1 MYAHNLA
8 WKLALV
14 ASGRSPDILLD
25 TYGQERGPV
34 AAEVLQLTHALV
46 RFGTLTHP
54 TARWPRDT
62 VILAL
67 SRVTAIQAGAVRRMS
82 HHHVAYRSSNLTR
95 PGRGPRQ
102 RARARGPG
110 AGHRGNQP

>member
-54 TARWPRDT
+54 TARWARDT
-62 VILAL
+62 VIPAL

-95 PGRGPRQ
+95 PGGGPRLW
-102 RARARGPG
+102 ARARGPG
-110 AGHRGNQP
+110 AGHRGDQP